1 MKILPSVKNKSGY
14 TIIETMVAISLF
26 LVVVMLG
33 MGALLNAGEVH
44 KKTQDLRSIMD
55 NMNFIM
61 EDMSRNIRTGFDYR
75 CITDGDFNTT
85 TIVTPQDCPLGGA
98 IAFESTFGDT
108 TRNDNQ
114 VVYQISSTDG
124 TNFNISKSVDS
135 GATFVQLNPPEISLT
150 SFSGFSVIG
159 SATKGSGDF
168 QQPFVTIKLV
178 GKINYKNTVTTF
190 SIQTSV
196 SQRRID
202 I

>member
-1 MKILPSVKNKSGY
+1 MIKKFKVQSGY

-33 MGALLNAGEVH
+33 MGSLLNAGLVH

-61 EDMSRNIRTGFDYR
+61 EDISRNIRTGFDYR
-75 CITDGDFNTT
+75 CITDGNFDTS
-85 TIVTPQDCPLGGA
+85 TISTPQDCALGGA
-98 IAFESTFGDT
+98 IAFESTYGDT
-108 TRNDNQ
+108 SRNDNQ
-114 VVYQISSTDG
+114 VVYKIDSTGG
-124 TNFNISKSVDS
+124 TSFNISKSTDS
-135 GATFVQLNPPEISLT
+135 GATFVQLNPQEISLT
-150 SFSGFSVIG
+150 SFSGFSVLG
-159 SATKGSGDF
+159 SAHKASGDS

-178 GKINYKNTVTTF
+178 GNINYKDTVTTF